1 MDMIK
6 STLKINSMSNYL
18 KIKEHQINFVDN
30 LPYELGSIFDEN
42 NIDLELKK
50 NMMILEYIAVIG
62 IQNLYYLKPYLNQSV
77 IYGLL
82 KTAYWQ

>member
-50 NMMILEYIAVIG
+50 NMMILEYIAVI
-62 IQNLYYLKPYLNQSV
+62 LKGDNPH
-77 IYGLL
+77 LL
-82 KTAYWQ
+82 ILPWGCCWE